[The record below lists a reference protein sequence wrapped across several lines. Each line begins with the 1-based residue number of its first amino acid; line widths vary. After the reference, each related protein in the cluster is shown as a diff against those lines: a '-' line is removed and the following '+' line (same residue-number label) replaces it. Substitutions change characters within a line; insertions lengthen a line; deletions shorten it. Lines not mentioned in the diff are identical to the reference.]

1 MNYEKWSMNL
11 KTLKLICFYQ
21 SHDMRMVKIVRLLF
35 NRIHRGECD
44 HTRDKEQNDVI
55 RFGVFCASI
64 SSGRRTRS
72 GRWRI
77 HPRKPGWRVFLKGT
91 VPYHLYSRFTNLF
104 QPTSSFAPVY
114 PSHPRRLSLPSHH
127 SHLRR
132 RPLKPRLYRR
142 WRHHRRH
149 LDRRLELL
157 LVQS

>member
-21 SHDMRMVKIVRLLF
+21 SHDMRMVKIVRLLL
-35 NRIHRGECD
+35 NGVHRGECD

-91 VPYHLYSRFTNLF
+91 VPYHLYSMFTNLF
-104 QPTSSFAPVY
+104 LLTFSYDHVY
-114 PSHPRRLSLPSHH
+114 PLSWSTLSPLWHRCPLRHHRLD
-127 SHLRR
+127 LRR
-132 RPLKPRLYRR
+132 CPKS
-142 WRHHRRH
+142 HHRRH
-149 LDRRLELL
+149 RQSMEW
-157 LVQS
+157 VQVLW